1 MDTHTHT
8 HTCTIWKLCLFLLV
22 FRRCDNNVP
31 THPGIEHR
39 RFHLFCLCVLLLS
52 KCRSESQL
60 SSVFWN
66 QLTWILEIVLCSPFE
81 RNGIEWNQGEESWLY
96 IWGKL
101 FEFLKLFGCFS
112 ILHKPKEISENPHIF
127 SSLYLGRQFMFLI
140 WKDKSLVK
148 MVSKILS
155 TFVSAPMLLTSD
167 RSAQLSHRSS
177 LYCTQW
183 VASDGIPSISFI
195 FLFPLVLWR

>member
-1 MDTHTHT
+1 MTFISILKPID
-8 HTCTIWKLCLFLLV
+8 F
-22 FRRCDNNVP
+22 
-31 THPGIEHR
+31 
-39 RFHLFCLCVLLLS
+39 
-52 KCRSESQL
+52 
-60 SSVFWN
+60 
-66 QLTWILEIVLCSPFE
+66 WILEIELCSPFE

-112 ILHKPKEISENPHIF
+112 ILHMPKEISENPHIF

-155 TFVSAPMLLTSD
+155 TFVSAPVFLTSD
-167 RSAQLSHRSS
+167 RNAQLSHRSS
-177 LYCTQW
+177 LYCTQC
-183 VASDGIPSISFI
+183 VTSGAIPSVSFTFSFPTSTVKVNFSTLFILKILLFKRISGSSRSISISFKDKVDY
-195 FLFPLVLWR
+195 FLRITFPLL

>member
-1 MDTHTHT
+1 MREGFILNVKFNAWTHTHT

-52 KCRSESQL
+52 KCRSKSQL

-66 QLTWILEIVLCSPFE
+66 QLTWILEIVLCSPLE

-101 FEFLKLFGCFS
+101 FEFLVIWLFFHLAYAKGD
-112 ILHKPKEISENPHIF
+112 
-127 SSLYLGRQFMFLI
+127 I
-140 WKDKSLVK
+140 WKP
-148 MVSKILS
+148 
-155 TFVSAPMLLTSD
+155 T
-167 RSAQLSHRSS
+167 
-177 LYCTQW
+177 Y
-183 VASDGIPSISFI
+183 
-195 FLFPLVLWR
+195 FPFPVLRKAIYVPHLKR